1 MLSIYDIKP
10 RFQGLLRPLSTRL
23 AAAGV
28 TANAVTLLAMTLSLA
43 LGLVLA
49 IVQPGGAAYLALPI
63 WLFLRM
69 ALNAV
74 DGLLAREHGQKS
86 TLGAYLNEL
95 TDVISD
101 AALYLPF
108 AFVAPFGALSV
119 GLVIWLAAVSEMAG
133 ALGPMVGA
141 SRRYEGPMG
150 KSDRAFVFGALGL
163 WLGLAG
169 QLPGWLEWLMPAIAL
184 LIAVNIINR
193 VRAGL
198 SESRRQQQG
207 SIPWIYRTNV
217 R

>member
-10 RFQGLLRPLSTRL
+10 RFQSLLRPLATRL

-28 TANAVTLLAMTLSLA
+28 TANAVTLLAMALSLA
-43 LGLVLA
+43 LGLLLA
-49 IVQPGGAAYLALPI
+49 IFQPGGAAYLALPI

-69 ALNAV
+69 ALNAI
-74 DGLLAREHGQKS
+74 DGMLAREHGQRS

-169 QLPGWLEWLMPAIAL
+169 QLPAWLAWLMPAIAL
-184 LIAVNIINR
+184 LMVANIINR

-198 SESRRQQQG
+198 SEIRRQQQG
-207 SIPWIYRTNV
+207 
-217 R
+217 

>member
-10 RFQGLLRPLSTRL
+10 RFQSLLRPLATRL

-28 TANAVTLLAMTLSLA
+28 TANAVTLVAMVFSVA
-43 LGLVLA
+43 IGLLLA
-49 IVQPGGAAYLALPI
+49 IFQPGGAAYLALPI

-69 ALNAV
+69 ALNAI
-74 DGLLAREHGQKS
+74 DGMLAREHGQKS

-169 QLPGWLEWLMPAIAL
+169 QLPAWLAWLMPAIAL
-184 LIAVNIINR
+184 LMVVNIINR

-198 SESRRQQQG
+198 SEIRTQQQG
-207 SIPWIYRTNV
+207 
-217 R
+217 

>member
-10 RFQGLLRPLSTRL
+10 RFQSLLRPLTARL

-28 TANAVTLLAMTLSLA
+28 TANAVTLLAMALSVA
-43 LGLVLA
+43 LGLLLA
-49 IVQPGGAAYLALPI
+49 IFQPGGAAYLALPI

-74 DGLLAREHGQKS
+74 DGMLAREHGQQS

-108 AFVAPFGALSV
+108 AFVPPFGAFSV

-169 QLPGWLEWLMPAIAL
+169 QLPGWLGWLMPAIAL
-184 LIAVNIINR
+184 LMAVNIINR

-198 SESRRQQQG
+198 SEIRTQQQG
-207 SIPWIYRTNV
+207 
-217 R
+217 

>member
-10 RFQGLLRPLSTRL
+10 RFQSLLRPLATRL

-28 TANAVTLLAMTLSLA
+28 TANAVTLLAMALSLA
-43 LGLVLA
+43 LGLLLA
-49 IVQPGGAAYLALPI
+49 IFQPGGAAYLALPI
-63 WLFLRM
+63 WLCLRM
-69 ALNAV
+69 ALNAI
-74 DGLLAREHGQKS
+74 DGMLAREHGQRS

-108 AFVAPFGALSV
+108 AFVAPFDALSV
-119 GLVIWLAAVSEMAG
+119 GLVIWLAALSEMAG

-169 QLPGWLEWLMPAIAL
+169 QLPAWLAWLMPAIAL
-184 LIAVNIINR
+184 LMVVNIINR

-198 SESRRQQQG
+198 SEIRRQQQG
-207 SIPWIYRTNV
+207 
-217 R
+217 

>member
-10 RFQGLLRPLSTRL
+10 RFQSLLRPLATRL

-28 TANAVTLLAMTLSLA
+28 TANAVTLVAMVFSVA
-43 LGLVLA
+43 IGLLLA
-49 IVQPGGAAYLALPI
+49 IFQPGGAAYLALPI

-69 ALNAV
+69 ALNAI
-74 DGLLAREHGQKS
+74 DGMLAREHGQKS

-169 QLPGWLEWLMPAIAL
+169 QLPAWLAWLMPAIAL
-184 LIAVNIINR
+184 LMVVNIINR

-198 SESRRQQQG
+198 SEIRRQQQG
-207 SIPWIYRTNV
+207 
-217 R
+217 

>member
-10 RFQGLLRPLSTRL
+10 RFQALLRPLTQRL

-28 TANAVTLLAMTLSLA
+28 TANAVTLTAMFISVAIGLWLAIA
-43 LGLVLA
+43 QPAPVAWLVLP
-49 IVQPGGAAYLALPI
+49 V
-63 WLFLRM
+63 WLFVRM
-69 ALNAV
+69 ALNAI
-74 DGLLAREHGQKS
+74 DGILAREHGQQS

-108 AFVAPFGALSV
+108 AWVSPFGPLGV
-119 GLVIWLAAVSEMAG
+119 GLVIWLSAVSEMAG

-141 SRRYEGPMG
+141 SRRYDGPVG

-163 WLGLAG
+163 WLGVAG
-169 QLPGWLEWLMPAIAL
+169 SLPAWLGWLMPLMAL
-184 LIAVNIINR
+184 GICLNIFNR

-198 SESRRQQQG
+198 AEVAAR
-207 SIPWIYRTNV
+207 
-217 R
+217 

>member
-10 RFQGLLRPLSTRL
+10 RFQSLLRPLATRL

-28 TANAVTLLAMTLSLA
+28 TANAVTLLAMALSLA
-43 LGLVLA
+43 IGLLLA
-49 IVQPGGAAYLALPI
+49 IFQPGGAAYLALPI

-69 ALNAV
+69 ALNAI
-74 DGLLAREHGQKS
+74 DGMLAREHGQKS

-169 QLPGWLEWLMPAIAL
+169 QLPAWLAWLMPAIAL
-184 LIAVNIINR
+184 LMVVNIINR

-198 SESRRQQQG
+198 SEIRRQQQG
-207 SIPWIYRTNV
+207 
-217 R
+217 